1 MPRVTVQA
9 AGRFLD
15 VGSSK
20 CLSLPKELR
29 EAMGLIRGDWV
40 NYTWDGTV
48 LVVRQI
54 KRSEIV
60 GGRTL
65 PVSGLEDGEA
75 R

>member
-1 MPRVTVQA
+1 MNNGTIEA

-29 EAMGLIRGDWV
+29 GAMGLVRGDWV

-48 LVVRQI
+48 LMVR
-54 KRSEIV
+54 KVSRAEIV
-60 GGRTL
+60 GGRTADVRDL
-65 PVSGLEDGEA
+65 QTRKV
-75 R
+75 